1 MVATFAMSFPRM
13 YPRRMA
19 DRKAGAKPK
28 KAEPKRKPPPGT
40 RSVLLYLPETLVSG
54 LDEWVAALNEGKRGP
69 MWARTD
75 VIKAALQ
82 RAVDERGAKGE
93 EP

>member
-1 MVATFAMSFPRM
+1 
-13 YPRRMA
+13 MA
-19 DRKAGAKPK
+19 ERKTPAKPK

-40 RSVLLYLPETLVSG
+40 RSVLIYLPEALVTG
-54 LDEWVAALNEGKRGP
+54 LDAWVLALNEGKRGP
-69 MWARTD
+69 QWTRSD

-82 RAVDERGAKGE
+82 RAVDERAPKGE

>member
-1 MVATFAMSFPRM
+1 
-13 YPRRMA
+13 MA
-19 DRKAGAKPK
+19 ERKTAAKAK

-40 RSVLLYLPETLVSG
+40 RSVLIYLPDELVAG
-54 LDEWVAALNEGKRGP
+54 LDAWVSALNEGKRGP
-69 MWARTD
+69 QWARSD

-82 RAVDERGAKGE
+82 RSVDERGSKGE